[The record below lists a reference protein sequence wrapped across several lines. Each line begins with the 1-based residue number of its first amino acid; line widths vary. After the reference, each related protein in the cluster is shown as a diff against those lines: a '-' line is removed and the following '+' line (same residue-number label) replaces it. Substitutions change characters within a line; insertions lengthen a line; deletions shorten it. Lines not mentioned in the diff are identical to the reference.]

1 MAEKEYV
8 VSEDER
14 LSIIEAL
21 EMSNKVIVEMQR
33 RIEELEDQ
41 VKILEQGSIW

>member
-1 MAEKEYV
+1 MGEKEYV
-8 VSEDER
+8 VSEEER
-14 LSIIEAL
+14 ASIIEAL

-41 VKILEQGSIW
+41 VKILEREA